1 MDVTIISPLIYDF
14 ENYSLKIGGVETYIY
29 DLAHILKSAKMDVSI
44 YQIDN
49 FTKEVSLNG
58 VLIKSYLL
66 SRMEKEE
73 YFSIIILTIYIQKRA
88 IIFGYDH
95 RHKGS

>member
-58 VLIKSYLL
+58 VLIKSISIKQSL
-66 SRMEKEE
+66 EKE
-73 YFSIIILTIYIQKRA
+73 YLSIII
-88 IIFGYDH
+88 
-95 RHKGS
+95 